1 MIPPNGY
8 NVYYIRYNEIK
19 QILMIIYA
27 TLFYDQIIIDL
38 IDFTS
43 INYEDSNSSGYLHDV
58 F

>member
-1 MIPPNGY
+1 MIN
-8 NVYYIRYNEIK
+8 
-19 QILMIIYA
+19 YA

-43 INYEDSNSSGYLHDV
+43 INYEDSNSTGYLHDV